1 MSVEPTGILR
11 GLPGTNGIERVADNS
26 RGRHADGAHGT
37 DVDQPS
43 TFIASDLRP
52 YLAAGRSASAEREE
66 RVAALRAAI
75 ASGSYDVSIDALA
88 KKLLG
93 NGR

>member
-1 MSVEPTGILR
+1 MNVEPSGILK
-11 GLPGTNGIERVADNS
+11 GLPGTIGTERVGDTS
-26 RGRHADGAHGT
+26 RSRRADGAHPT
-37 DVDQPS
+37 EVAQPS

-52 YLAAGRSASAEREE
+52 YLAAGRSTPAEREA

-93 NGR
+93 HER